1 MIKTQPHRDRCESD
15 GLFVFNL
22 EPDTVKRLLSTA
34 LSRGGDYSDL
44 FFEYTVD
51 DGLTLSDNEVNS
63 ASHDVDFGLG
73 IRVVKGE
80 KTGYA
85 YTETLDPDSMR
96 KAALTAAAIADDPSP
111 SSAPVAFH
119 SLTGSNS
126 YPVASSWNE
135 HGAGDRKPYLE
146 KLNAAIFAKDSRVV
160 KVLARISSEH
170 TRIFFANSLG
180 DCFYDERPL
189 ASCVAQVV
197 MKKGS
202 EVESSVVTRSFRTG
216 FEMLSDAL
224 VDEMAE
230 EAVATCGI
238 LFDASQPR
246 GGEMPVVMGAGS
258 SGILLHEAIGHA
270 FEADFIRKG
279 TSVFAGRMGE
289 KVCDPSISIVDDATI
304 LHNRGALNFD
314 DEGVPGQKTYLVKD
328 GILSSYLHDRISA
341 KFFGVPSTGNGRRQ
355 NFRYN
360 PIPRMR
366 CTYMENG
373 GCTLDDIIRSVKK
386 GIYVDNFTN
395 GQVQIGEGDFT
406 FFVNN
411 GRLIEDGRLTAPIK
425 NINIIGNG
433 PQALADIRMVAADSK
448 ISDSAWTCGK
458 DQYVPVSCGMPS
470 VLVGKLTVGGVQ
482 Q

>member
-1 MIKTQPHRDRCESD
+1 MIKIQHNRDRSASC
-15 GLFVFNL
+15 GLFVFDISG
-22 EPDTVKRLLSTA
+22 EVVSQLLADA
-34 LSRGGDYSDL
+34 LSRGGDYADL
-44 FFEYTVD
+44 FFEYLVD
-51 DGLTLSDNEVNS
+51 DGITLSDNEVNS

-73 IRVVKGE
+73 IRVLKGD

-85 YTETLDPDSMR
+85 YTETLTPDAMR
-96 KAALTAAAIADDPSP
+96 NAAMTAAAIADSP
-111 SSAPVAFH
+111 SGSVRPVAFR
-119 SLTGSNS
+119 SLECDSR
-126 YPVASSWNE
+126 YPVADSWND

-160 KVLARISSEH
+160 KVLARIASED

-180 DCFYDERPL
+180 DSFYDERPL
-189 ASCVAQVV
+189 ASCVVQVV
-197 MKKGS
+197 MKQGT
-202 EVESSVVTRSFRTG
+202 EVESSVSTRSFRAG

-224 VDEMAE
+224 IEEMAE
-230 EAVATCGI
+230 EAVSTCKV
-238 LFDASQPR
+238 LFEASQPQ

-289 KVCDPSISIVDDATI
+289 KVCDGRISIVDDATI

-373 GCTLDDIIRSVKK
+373 DCTLEDIVASVKK

-406 FFVNN
+406 FFVSN
-411 GRLIEDGRLTAPIK
+411 GRLIEDGKLTAPIK

-433 PQALADIRMVAADSK
+433 PQALADIRMVASDSK

>member
-1 MIKTQPHRDRCESD
+1 MSQ
-15 GLFVFNL
+15 
-22 EPDTVKRLLSTA
+22 LLADA
-34 LSRGGDYSDL
+34 LSRGGDYADL
-44 FFEYTVD
+44 FFEYMVD
-51 DGLTLSDNEVNS
+51 DGITLSDNEVNS

-73 IRVVKGE
+73 IRVLKGD

-85 YTETLDPDSMR
+85 YTEALTPEAMR
-96 KAALTAAAIADDPSP
+96 NAAMTAAAIADSP
-111 SSAPVAFH
+111 SGSVRPAAFR
-119 SLTGSNS
+119 SLECDSR
-126 YPVASSWNE
+126 YPVADSWND

-160 KVLARISSEH
+160 KVLARIASED

-180 DCFYDERPL
+180 DSFYDERPL
-189 ASCVAQVV
+189 ASCVVQVV
-197 MKKGS
+197 MKQGT
-202 EVESSVVTRSFRTG
+202 EVESSVATRSFRTG
-216 FEMLSDAL
+216 FEMLNDAL
-224 VDEMAE
+224 IDEMAE
-230 EAVATCGI
+230 EAVSTCKI
-238 LFDASQPR
+238 LFEASQPQ

-289 KVCDPSISIVDDATI
+289 KVCDSRISIVDDATI

-328 GILSSYLHDRISA
+328 GVLSSYLHDRISA

-373 GCTLDDIIRSVKK
+373 DCTL
-386 GIYVDNFTN
+386 
-395 GQVQIGEGDFT
+395 
-406 FFVNN
+406 
-411 GRLIEDGRLTAPIK
+411 
-425 NINIIGNG
+425 
-433 PQALADIRMVAADSK
+433 
-448 ISDSAWTCGK
+448 
-458 DQYVPVSCGMPS
+458 
-470 VLVGKLTVGGVQ
+470 
-482 Q
+482 